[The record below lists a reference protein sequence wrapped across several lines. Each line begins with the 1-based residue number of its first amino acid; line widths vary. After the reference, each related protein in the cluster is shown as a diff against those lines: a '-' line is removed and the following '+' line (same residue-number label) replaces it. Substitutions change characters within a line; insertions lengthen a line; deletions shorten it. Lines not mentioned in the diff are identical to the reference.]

1 MVQVA
6 KTSVKTTSNRTS
18 GANYSQPSPNL
29 KEAHA
34 GDYIRSGQSGRSVS
48 LLQQQLRSQGY
59 DVGVDGKFG
68 PETQRAVRQ
77 FQASHGCKVDGI
89 VGPETLGAMFPA
101 QFTPATSGRSPAQR
115 RQHAN
120 TTGQSRPL
128 SAPTLN
134 DIEQRPS
141 GSTRAGDI
149 ARDAQAQGNS
159 SNVRVN
165 NNTPIQAS
173 GPADQRLA
181 QIQQQA
187 LQSAQGELA
196 NGVREHGGRNRGDRV
211 DEYARTARM
220 GKGGEWCGYFT
231 SFNYTQAARA
241 NGVEFS
247 GQARMHS
254 FQKSRSYFLYRNYTD
269 NSNSTNQRNDE
280 LRTQHQGEGSA
291 RRFMTFRG
299 SDGDQYASRRN
310 LGHEVYDN
318 PANLP
323 IRPGDTALWERGHVG
338 MVESY
343 NRETGMLT
351 TVEGNISNRVGRRTY
366 DLNDPN
372 VRAQFSGFGR
382 PAAGDFQPR
391 D

>member
-1 MVQVA
+1 MRRPA
-6 KTSVKTTSNRTS
+6 
-18 GANYSQPSPNL
+18 PNL

-34 GDYIRSGQSGRSVS
+34 GDYIRRGQSGRSVS
-48 LLQQQLRSQGY
+48 LLQQQLKAQGY
-59 DVGVDGKFG
+59 DIEVDGKFG
-68 PETQRAVRQ
+68 PQTQAAIKDFQRA
-77 FQASHGCKVDGI
+77 HGCKVDGI

-101 QFTPATSGRSPAQR
+101 QFPGRASNSPSAAQR
-115 RQHAN
+115 RQQAN
-120 TTGQSRPL
+120 TTGQRPSSRP
-128 SAPTLN
+128 PTSN
-134 DIEQRPS
+134 EIESRPQ
-141 GSTRAGDI
+141 GTTRAGDL
-149 ARDAQAQGNS
+149 ARDSRAQGNS
-159 SNVRVN
+159 GNVPVTN
-165 NNTPIQAS
+165 QQPIQAN

-181 QIQQQA
+181 QFQQQA
-187 LQSAQGELA
+187 LDSARGELNA
-196 NGVREHGGRNRGDRV
+196 GVREHGGKNRCDRV
-211 DEYARTARM
+211 DQYASTARM
-220 GKGGEWCGYFT
+220 NKGGEWCGYFT
-231 SFNYTQAARA
+231 SFNYTTAARN

-269 NSNSTNQRNDE
+269 NSRATNQQNDE
-280 LRTQHQGEGSA
+280 LRTQHQGEGSS

-299 SDGDQYASRRN
+299 SDGDRYASRRN
-310 LGHEVYDN
+310 LQHEVYDN

-343 NRETGMLT
+343 NRETGILT

-366 DLNDPN
+366 DLNDPQ

-382 PAAGDFQPR
+382 PANGDFQVR

>member
-6 KTSVKTTSNRTS
+6 NKSVKTTSSQASATK
-18 GANYSQPSPNL
+18 YSQPSPNL

-48 LLQQQLRSQGY
+48 LLQQQLQAQGY
-59 DVGVDGKFG
+59 NVEVDGKFG
-68 PETQRAVRQ
+68 PQTKRAIRQ

-89 VGPETLGAMFPA
+89 VGPETLGAMFPT
-101 QFTPATSGRSPAQR
+101 QFPRSSSGRSPAQR
-115 RQHAN
+115 KQHAN
-120 TTGQSRPL
+120 ATGQNRPP

-134 DIEQRPS
+134 EIEQRPS

-149 ARDAQAQGNS
+149 ARDAQAQGHS
-159 SNVRVN
+159 SNVPVN
-165 NNTPIQAS
+165 NNSPIQTN

-187 LQSAQGELA
+187 LSSAQGELA

-220 GKGGEWCGYFT
+220 SNGGEWCGYFT
-231 SFNYTQAARA
+231 SFNYTQAARS

-247 GQARMHS
+247 GQARLHS
-254 FQKSRSYFLYRNYTD
+254 FQKSRSYFLYRNYTN
-269 NSNSTNQRNDE
+269 NSSSTNQRNDE

-299 SDGDQYASRRN
+299 SDGDRYASRRS
-310 LGHEVYDN
+310 LEHEVYDN

-343 NRETGMLT
+343 NRDTGILT

-366 DLNDPN
+366 DLNDPA